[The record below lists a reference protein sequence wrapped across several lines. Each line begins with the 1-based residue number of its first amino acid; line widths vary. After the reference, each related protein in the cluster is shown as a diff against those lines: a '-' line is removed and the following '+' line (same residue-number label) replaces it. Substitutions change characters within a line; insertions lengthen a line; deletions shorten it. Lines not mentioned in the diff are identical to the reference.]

1 MWGCVEIIFLLIR
14 IYCGFYLWNFCKFQ
28 LKLKIKLLDDNG
40 WHLPYTKKKRTSHLS
55 VFVAVRLRGKLNIFS
70 LWFRVYLVF
79 VVFIYAVL
87 WYTHHASSLHIVI
100 LRRMWLSVW
109 RRQCTRLLINK
120 FALRVWVCNI
130 QPALQSTR
138 RCNPRGFCEYEVIVN
153 GGHVNVV
160 MWVASYLLIWRMN
173 GLMERF
179 HTFFEDFLMLMLSVC
194 GWFAFWFG
202 MACDLTHSICDAWF
216 LNVIQQTMRNAK
228 GKVFNL
234 IVGLGRNHQN
244 IVLQEGGHWL
254 RIYVSFANIF
264 FGCCAIFYVVL
275 YITIANYW
283 AVFYVDEFCSCVM
296 NNKTKW
302 R

>member
-40 WHLPYTKKKRTSHLS
+40 WHLPYAKKKRTSRLS

-138 RCNPRGFCEYEVIVN
+138 LLWVRGYSEWRACECCDVSSELPADMTHEWIDGEIPYIFRRFSHAYVECLWLIRF
-153 GGHVNVV
+153 
-160 MWVASYLLIWRMN
+160 LIWHGVWSYTFYMRCLILKRN
-173 GLMERF
+173 TADDAKRERQGF
-179 HTFFEDFLMLMLSVC
+179 
-194 GWFAFWFG
+194 
-202 MACDLTHSICDAWF
+202 
-216 LNVIQQTMRNAK
+216 
-228 GKVFNL
+228 
-234 IVGLGRNHQN
+234 
-244 IVLQEGGHWL
+244 
-254 RIYVSFANIF
+254 
-264 FGCCAIFYVVL
+264 
-275 YITIANYW
+275 
-283 AVFYVDEFCSCVM
+283 
-296 NNKTKW
+296 
-302 R
+302 